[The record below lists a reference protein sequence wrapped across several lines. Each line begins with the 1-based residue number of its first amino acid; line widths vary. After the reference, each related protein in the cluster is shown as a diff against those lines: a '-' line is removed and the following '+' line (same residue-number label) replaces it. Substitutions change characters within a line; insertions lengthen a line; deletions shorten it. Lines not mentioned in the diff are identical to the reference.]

1 MQTPIDTIS
10 GTARHIISRLYLL
23 FSEHGQQD
31 DTEYIRTIR
40 AVVEAA
46 VEYATGPG
54 QDSSVADQLENE
66 LFEFSQ
72 QVWLEYLLEKRRREG
87 LSCDEEQAAYY
98 AYYYRHI
105 YENGQY
111 PR

>member
-1 MQTPIDTIS
+1 MQTPIDAIR
-10 GTARHIISRLYLL
+10 GTTRQIISRLYLL

-46 VEYATGPG
+46 AEYAAGPG
-54 QDSSVADQLENE
+54 QDRSMAAQLEKE
-66 LFEFSQ
+66 LFEFSR
-72 QVWLEYLLEKRRREG
+72 QVWLEHLLAKRRREG
-87 LSCDEEQAAYY
+87 LSDDEEQAAYY